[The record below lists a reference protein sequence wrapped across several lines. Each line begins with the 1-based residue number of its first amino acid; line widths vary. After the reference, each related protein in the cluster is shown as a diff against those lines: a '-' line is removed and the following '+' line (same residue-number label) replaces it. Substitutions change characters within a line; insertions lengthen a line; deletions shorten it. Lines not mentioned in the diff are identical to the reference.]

1 MKIGTKTLLF
11 GCHQFVLH
19 PIYTYVAW
27 RKLYGNFPSL
37 GETVAIV
44 IHDWGYF
51 GKLNLDGKEGERHPE
66 WANNIFERLGHFVRD
81 NINFDFGVYFYE
93 LGNLCLYHSRF
104 YAKKF
109 EQEPSKLCWADKYG
123 TILYS
128 KYLWSF
134 LATISGELKE
144 YMTNDKYEI
153 YYKGA
158 ENDGTFL
165 WFTEYVKFMMPM
177 IKTEVSKI
185 NNENNKHDRL
195 ESSKERN

>member
-1 MKIGTKTLLF
+1 MKIGNKSLLF

-19 PIYTYVAW
+19 PAYAYVAW
-27 RKLYGNFPSL
+27 RKLYGSFPSL
-37 GETVAIV
+37 GETIAII
-44 IHDWGYF
+44 IHDWGYL
-51 GKLNLDGKEGERHPE
+51 GKSNLDGEEGEKHPE
-66 WANNIFERLGHFVRD
+66 WARNVFDKLGGFVR
-81 NINFDFGVYFYE
+81 NNVHFDFGVYLFE
-93 LGNLCLYHSRF
+93 LGDLCLYHSRF

-123 TILYS
+123 TILYG

-158 ENDGTFL
+158 EHDGTFL
-165 WFTEYVKFMMPM
+165 WFTEYVKFIAP
-177 IKTEVSKI
+177 IIQENAEKF
-185 NNENNKHDRL
+185 NNKKG
-195 ESSKERN
+195 ETK